1 MSAFKTYKG
10 GRLDLEH
17 YKGKS
22 IVSYA
27 IDVFN
32 DDDTD
37 FDLDVYSDIRIRIYQ
52 KIHGTLVLAFDFQD
66 GISTD
71 SPAGNTIYWNAS
83 LSQMTIRP
91 KFYWHECYGL
101 KSSGTIEEL
110 IFQGVSEVI

>member
-17 YKGKS
+17 YKGMTIS
-22 IVSYA
+22 SFA

-37 FDLDVYSDIRIRIYQ
+37 FNLDVYDDIKIKVYE
-52 KIHGTLVLAFDFQD
+52 KIHGLLKLTFDFQG

-71 SPAGNTIYWNAS
+71 SPAGNTIYWTAQKT
-83 LSQMTIRP
+83 QMNLRP
-91 KFYWHECYGL
+91 KLYYHECYGS
-101 KSSGTIEEL
+101 KQSGAIQEL
-110 IFQGVSEVI
+110 IFHGVSDEI